1 MKILEAREGF
11 IIFESDESIHL
22 SSFIQAES
30 SAKNYIAQVVQIKS
44 AGSISIA
51 SAKILFL
58 FDGTLQ
64 TYDNTLP
71 SKDSEIKEIT
81 FNILNNSIRFQTPVI
96 AGKTQGAGINIVID
110 ESAFNKKMLISADNK
125 SDKNII
131 FRNLVKQFN
140 NLGKNTIIIDTH
152 GAADANKY
160 TAGIDFKL
168 PLDTASLSFM
178 YEDCLN
184 DATADSKSL
193 IIEIFRDLSDYS
205 KTVPFL
211 PFEALK
217 TIVDDMVDKSHVFKL
232 LVLKNKLAKF
242 DKLGYFAKN
251 KSEIDKIDAI
261 LNSNCAVIDLS
272 KLDKSFQNRYLA
284 FLYEKLKEKQNT
296 QVIIELSNTIS
307 KKNLKNI
314 MTADIPAVFS
324 ARSQFQYLND
334 IKNFFDNFI
343 ITPSASNSEVFK
355 IYNTFLKAMPAN
367 TYLITGEAVNYI
379 PIVST
384 LQTIDETISTQIE
397 TEEQVI
403 KEEIEDIEPEEE
415 ITEEAVQEEIIEEK
429 EEISNEE
436 ILANI
441 EEKSDAVISEAA
453 KDLTPPPAEMFA
465 EDDEE
470 FEQEEAEEFEE
481 TADVQEELE
490 DEPAAAAEE
499 EEEEEIIEELELE
512 DIESTA
518 AAEEEISNEIEEPAE
533 NIIEADYEALE
544 IVEEKE
550 EPVLDNIPLEES
562 FDSEIPLLEEIAEEP
577 AAEKNYDEFITDFS
591 SNENLTDINGP
602 IILAMPEDFNFDLNT
617 DTEKENNIEEEFEL
631 QEIEEIPGVIPIAND
646 DSDFDEIVELEPD
659 DIDENA
665 IIIDMEDEEE
675 NIPLNDEEIIKEVDK
690 VFTTRKDDD
699 ISDSDLDLID
709 ELNSD
714 DVELELDENSRD
726 EILQELSNSD
736 DSSSILDTPQEEI
749 DLREADDDILE
760 TRSSSTPIVPVYDAD
775 IPQEDLVMSDPISQG
790 DSVIHAKYGNGIVE
804 KMIKY
809 GNKTLFSINFDNIG
823 RRLLDPTLT
832 EIKKN

>member
-168 PLDTASLSFM
+168 PLDTASLAFM

-490 DEPAAAAEE
+490 DEPAAAAE